1 MMQENLNPIVVKDGI
16 SDTTKP
22 VLTIRI
28 PATSANLGAGFDCIG
43 VALNLW
49 NTFEL
54 YNVPEQKEHIIIESF
69 GEAADRLPKDHT
81 NTIARVMFEELDET
95 LGQKAPGP
103 LKIVCHNNVPC
114 GSGMGSSS
122 TAVIAGLVFAHA
134 MSRREL
140 TCENVDTLKRAVLSR
155 AVEIEGHG
163 DNVVPALLGGL
174 VVITRSAN
182 GRVLTHRIA
191 TQKQK
196 VVICVPDFVFLTL
209 KARAVL
215 PPALPRSD
223 AIYNIGHAVMTIEA
237 LRTGDFKLLAK
248 ALDDKMHEP
257 YRLPAIPGAI
267 EAREAALDNGAV
279 ASCLSG
285 AGPGI
290 LAFVENNH
298 ESVGEAMKNCFADA
312 GLNARYW
319 ILDINET
326 GTEIILG

>member
-1 MMQENLNPIVVKDGI
+1 VKSNIFDI
-16 SDTTKP
+16 TKP
-22 VLTIRI
+22 FLTIRI

-54 YNVPEQKEHIIIESF
+54 YHVPEQKEHVVIESH

-81 NTIARVMFEELDET
+81 NTIARVLFEELDET

-114 GSGMGSSS
+114 GSGLGSSS

-134 MSRREL
+134 IARREL
-140 TCENVDTLKRAVLSR
+140 TVENVDTLKRAVLSR

-174 VVITRSAN
+174 VVVTRSAN
-182 GRVLTHRIA
+182 GRLLTH
-191 TQKQK
+191 K
-196 VVICVPDFVFLTL
+196 VPALNQRVVVCVPDFAFLTS
-209 KARAVL
+209 KSRAVL

-223 AIYNIGHAVMTIEA
+223 AIHNIGHAVITIEA
-237 LRTGDFKLLAK
+237 LRTGDLKLLAK

-257 YRLPAIPGAI
+257 YRFPAIPGAI
-267 EAREAALDNGAV
+267 EAREAAFDNGAV

-290 LAFVENNH
+290 LSFAENNH
-298 ESVGEAMKNCFADA
+298 EQVGEAMKTCFAEA
-312 GLNARYW
+312 GLTARYW

>member
-1 MMQENLNPIVVKDGI
+1 MKDKNCN
-16 SDTTKP
+16 TAKP
-22 VLTIRI
+22 VLTISV

-54 YNVPEQKEHIIIESF
+54 YHVPEQKEQVTIESY

-81 NTIARVMFEELDET
+81 NTIARVLFEELDET
-95 LGQKAPGP
+95 LGQTAPGP
-103 LKIVCHNNVPC
+103 LKIVCRNSVPC
-114 GSGMGSSS
+114 GSGLGSSS

-134 MSRREL
+134 IARREL
-140 TCENVDTLKRAVLSR
+140 TSENADTLKRAVLSR

-174 VVITRSAN
+174 VVVTRSTN
-182 GRVLTHRIA
+182 GRLLTH
-191 TQKQK
+191 K
-196 VVICVPDFVFLTL
+196 VPAQNQRVVVCVPDFAFLTT
-209 KARAVL
+209 KSRAVL

-223 AIYNIGHAVMTIEA
+223 AIHNIGHAVMTIEA
-237 LRTGDFKLLAK
+237 LRTGDLKLLSK

-257 YRLPAIPGAI
+257 YRIPAIPGAI

-290 LAFVENNH
+290 LAFVKENH
-298 ESVGEAMKNCFADA
+298 ERVGEAMKNCFAEA

-326 GTEIILG
+326 GAKIILG

>member
-1 MMQENLNPIVVKDGI
+1 MQTNL
-16 SDTTKP
+16 KP
-22 VLTIRI
+22 VKPILTIRI

-54 YNVPEQKEHIIIESF
+54 YHVPGQKEPVTIESY

-81 NTIARVMFEELDET
+81 NTIARVLFEELDET

-114 GSGMGSSS
+114 GSGLGSSS

-134 MSRREL
+134 IARREL
-140 TCENVDTLKRAVLSR
+140 NHENVDTLKRAVLSR
-155 AVEIEGHG
+155 ATEIEGHG

-174 VVITRSAN
+174 VVVTRSTS
-182 GRVLTHRIA
+182 GRLLTH
-191 TQKQK
+191 K
-196 VVICVPDFVFLTL
+196 VPMQNQRVVVCVPDFAFLTS
-209 KARAVL
+209 KSRAVL
-215 PPALPRSD
+215 PPALPRAD
-223 AIYNIGHAVMTIEA
+223 AIHNIGHAVMTIEA
-237 LRTGDFKLLAK
+237 LRTGDLKLLSK

-257 YRLPAIPGAI
+257 YRIPAIPGAI

-290 LAFVENNH
+290 LAFVESNH
-298 ESVGEAMKNCFADA
+298 ERVGEAMAACFTEA
-312 GLNARYW
+312 GLKARYW

>member
-1 MMQENLNPIVVKDGI
+1 MQETLNPVTT
-16 SDTTKP
+16 SDCTSGVHKP

-43 VALNLW
+43 IALNLW

-54 YNVPEQKEHIIIESF
+54 YHVPEQKERITIEPH

-81 NTIARVMFEELDET
+81 NTIARVLFEELDET
-95 LGQKAPGP
+95 LGQNAPCP
-103 LKIVCHNNVPC
+103 LKIVCQNNVPC
-114 GSGMGSSS
+114 GSGLGSSS

-134 MSRREL
+134 IARREL
-140 TCENVDTLKRAVLSR
+140 TGENVDTLKRAVLSR
-155 AVEIEGHG
+155 SVEIEGHG

-174 VVITRSAN
+174 VVVARSAN
-182 GRVLTHRIA
+182 GRLMTH
-191 TQKQK
+191 K
-196 VVICVPDFVFLTL
+196 VPMPNRRVAVCVPDFAFLTS
-209 KARAVL
+209 KSRAVL

-223 AIYNIGHAVMTIEA
+223 AVHNIGHAVMTIEA
-237 LRTGDFKLLAK
+237 LRTGDLKLLAK

-257 YRLPAIPGAI
+257 YRFPAIPGAI

-290 LAFVENNH
+290 LSFVEPGCENA
-298 ESVGEAMKNCFADA
+298 VGEAMKNCFTAA

-319 ILDINET
+319 ILDINES

>member
-1 MMQENLNPIVVKDGI
+1 MQENLNSIVVK
-16 SDTTKP
+16 DTTKP

-43 VALNLW
+43 VALDLW
-49 NTFEL
+49 NIFEL
-54 YNVPEQKEHIIIESF
+54 YHVPEQKELISIESY
-69 GEAADRLPKDHT
+69 GEAADKLPKDHT
-81 NTIARVMFEELDET
+81 NTIARVLFEELDET
-95 LGQKAPGP
+95 LGQKAPAP

-114 GSGMGSSS
+114 GSGLGSSS

-134 MSRREL
+134 IARREL

-174 VVITRSAN
+174 VVVTRSTN
-182 GRVLTHRIA
+182 GRLLTH
-191 TQKQK
+191 K
-196 VVICVPDFVFLTL
+196 VPAQNQRVVVCVPDFAFLTS
-209 KARAVL
+209 KSRAVL

-223 AIYNIGHAVMTIEA
+223 AIHNIGHAVMTIEA
-237 LRTGDFKLLAK
+237 LRTGDLKLLSK

-257 YRLPAIPGAI
+257 YRFPAIPGAI

-290 LAFVENNH
+290 LSFVENNH
-298 ESVGEAMKNCFADA
+298 EQVGEAMKACFAEA

-319 ILDINET
+319 ILNINET

>member
-1 MMQENLNPIVVKDGI
+1 MQEILNSIIVKDKI
-16 SDTTKP
+16 SDTTNP

-54 YNVPEQKEHIIIESF
+54 YHISEQKERITIESY
-69 GEAADRLPKDHT
+69 GEAADRLPKDYT
-81 NTIARVMFEELDET
+81 NTIARVLFEELDET
-95 LGQKAPGP
+95 LGQNVPGP
-103 LKIVCHNNVPC
+103 IKIVCHNNVPC
-114 GSGMGSSS
+114 GSGLGSSS

-134 MSRREL
+134 IARREL

-163 DNVVPALLGGL
+163 DNVVPALMGGL
-174 VVITRSAN
+174 VVVTRSAN
-182 GRVLTHRIA
+182 GRLLTH
-191 TQKQK
+191 K
-196 VVICVPDFVFLTL
+196 VPMPNQRVVVCVPDFAFLTS
-209 KARAVL
+209 KSRAVL

-223 AIYNIGHAVMTIEA
+223 AIYNIGHAVMIIEA
-237 LRTGDFKLLAK
+237 LRTGDLKLLSK

-257 YRLPAIPGAI
+257 YRFPAIPGAI
-267 EAREAALDNGAV
+267 EAREAALDSGAI

-290 LAFVENNH
+290 LSFVENNH
-298 ESVGEAMKNCFADA
+298 ERVGEAMKTCFAEA

-319 ILDINET
+319 ILDTNEN

>member
-1 MMQENLNPIVVKDGI
+1 MQENVNPIVAKDR
-16 SDTTKP
+16 SADTSRP
-22 VLTIRI
+22 ILTIRI

-43 VALNLW
+43 VALDLW

-54 YNVPEQKEHIIIESF
+54 YHVPGQKKHIIIESF

-103 LKIVCHNNVPC
+103 LKIVCHNNIPC
-114 GSGMGSSS
+114 GSGLGSSS

-134 MSRREL
+134 LARREL
-140 TCENVDTLKRAVLSR
+140 TRENVDTLKRAVLSR
-155 AVEIEGHG
+155 AAEIEGHG

-182 GRVLTHRIA
+182 GRLLTHGISTRVP
-191 TQKQK
+191 K
-196 VVICVPDFVFLTL
+196 VVVCVPDFVFLTP

-215 PPALPRSD
+215 PPTLPRAD

-237 LRTGDFKLLAK
+237 LRAGDLKLLAK
-248 ALDDKMHEP
+248 ALDDRMHEP
-257 YRLPAIPGAI
+257 YRFPAIPGAI
-267 EAREAALDNGAV
+267 EAREAALDSGAV

-290 LAFVENNH
+290 LSFVENDH
-298 ESVGEAMKNCFADA
+298 ERVGEAMKNCFAGA
-312 GLNARYW
+312 GLKARYW

-326 GTEIILG
+326 GAEIILG

>member
-1 MMQENLNPIVVKDGI
+1 MQEILNPTAVTDKS
-16 SDTTKP
+16 SDMSKP
-22 VLTIRI
+22 VLTIRV

-54 YNVPEQKEHIIIESF
+54 YHVHDQKERIVIESH

-81 NTIARVMFEELDET
+81 NTIARVLFEELDET
-95 LGQKAPGP
+95 LGQNAPGP
-103 LKIVCHNNVPC
+103 IKIVCHNNVPC
-114 GSGMGSSS
+114 GSGLGSSS

-134 MSRREL
+134 IARHTL
-140 TCENVDTLKRAVLSR
+140 NCENVDSLKRAVLSR

-174 VVITRSAN
+174 VVVTRSSN
-182 GRVLTHRIA
+182 GRLLTHKIPVQNQR
-191 TQKQK
+191 
-196 VVICVPDFVFLTL
+196 VVVCVPDFAFLTS
-209 KARAVL
+209 KSRAVL

-223 AIYNIGHAVMTIEA
+223 AIHNIGHAVITIEA
-237 LRTGDFKLLAK
+237 LRTGDLKLLSK

-290 LAFVENNH
+290 LSFVRENH
-298 ESVGEAMKNCFADA
+298 ERVGEAMKTCFAEA

-319 ILDINET
+319 ILDTNET
-326 GTEIILG
+326 GTEIILN

>member
-1 MMQENLNPIVVKDGI
+1 M
-16 SDTTKP
+16 
-22 VLTIRI
+22 LTIRI

-43 VALNLW
+43 VALDLW

-54 YNVPEQKEHIIIESF
+54 YHVPEQKGHISIESY
-69 GEAADRLPKDHT
+69 GEAADRLPTDHT
-81 NTIARVMFEELDET
+81 NTIARVLFEELDEM

-103 LKIVCHNNVPC
+103 LKIVCHNSVPC
-114 GSGMGSSS
+114 GSGLGSSS

-134 MSRREL
+134 IARREL

-163 DNVVPALLGGL
+163 DNVVPALMGGL
-174 VVITRSAN
+174 VVVARSAN
-182 GRVLTHRIA
+182 GRLLTH
-191 TQKQK
+191 K
-196 VVICVPDFVFLTL
+196 VPVQSRRVVVCVPDFAFLTS
-209 KARAVL
+209 KSRAAL

-223 AIYNIGHAVMTIEA
+223 AIHNIGHAVMTMEA
-237 LRTGDFKLLAK
+237 LRTGDLKLLAK
-248 ALDDKMHEP
+248 AIDDKMHEP
-257 YRLPAIPGAI
+257 YRLPSIPGAI
-267 EAREAALDNGAV
+267 EAREAALDSGAV
-279 ASCLSG
+279 AACLSG

-290 LAFVENNH
+290 LSFVENNH
-298 ESVGEAMKNCFADA
+298 TQVGEAMKKCFAEA

>member
-1 MMQENLNPIVVKDGI
+1 MMQNLNPVVVTDTAF
-16 SDTTKP
+16 DTTKP

-54 YNVPEQKEHIIIESF
+54 YHVPGQKEYITIESY

-81 NTIARVMFEELDET
+81 NTIARVLFEELDET

-103 LKIVCHNNVPC
+103 LKIVCRNNVPC
-114 GSGMGSSS
+114 GSGLGSSS

-134 MSRREL
+134 IARREL
-140 TCENVDTLKRAVLSR
+140 NSENADTLKRAVLSR

-163 DNVVPALLGGL
+163 DNVAPALLGGL
-174 VVITRSAN
+174 VVVARSAN
-182 GRVLTHRIA
+182 GRLLTHRVPV
-191 TQKQK
+191 QHQR
-196 VVICVPDFVFLTL
+196 VVVCVPDFAFLTT
-209 KARAVL
+209 KSRAVL

-223 AIYNIGHAVMTIEA
+223 AIHNIGHAVMTIEA
-237 LRTGDFKLLAK
+237 LRTGDLKLLSK

-257 YRLPAIPGAI
+257 YRIPAIPGAI
-267 EAREAALDNGAV
+267 EAREAAFDNGAV

-290 LAFVENNH
+290 LAFVENSH
-298 ESVGEAMKNCFADA
+298 ERVGEAMKGCFAEA

-326 GTEIILG
+326 GAEIVLG

>member
-1 MMQENLNPIVVKDGI
+1 MQENFDSVIMENKMPDTAAPI
-16 SDTTKP
+16 
-22 VLTIRI
+22 LTIRI
-28 PATSANLGAGFDCIG
+28 PATSANLGAGFDCFG
-43 VALNLW
+43 VALDLW

-54 YNVPEQKEHIIIESF
+54 YHIPEQKEYISIESY

-81 NTIARVMFEELDET
+81 NTIARVLFEELDET

-103 LKIVCHNNVPC
+103 LKIVCRNNVPC
-114 GSGMGSSS
+114 GSGLGSSS

-134 MSRREL
+134 IARREL

-163 DNVVPALLGGL
+163 DNVVPALMGGL
-174 VVITRSAN
+174 VVVARSAN
-182 GRVLTHRIA
+182 GRLLTHKIPIQRRR
-191 TQKQK
+191 
-196 VVICVPDFVFLTL
+196 VVVCVPDFLFLTS
-209 KARAVL
+209 KSRAVL
-215 PPALPRSD
+215 PPALPRYD

-237 LRTGDFKLLAK
+237 LRTGDLNLLSK

-257 YRLPAIPGAI
+257 YRFPAIPGAI

-290 LAFVENNH
+290 LSFVEKNH
-298 ESVGEAMKNCFADA
+298 EQVGEAMKNCFAEA

-326 GTEIILG
+326 GAEIILG

>member
-1 MMQENLNPIVVKDGI
+1 MQETLNSIIVKDRI
-16 SDTTKP
+16 SDTNKP
-22 VLTIRI
+22 ILTIRI

-54 YNVPEQKEHIIIESF
+54 YYLPEQKERITIESY

-81 NTIARVMFEELDET
+81 NTVARVLFEELDET
-95 LGQKAPGP
+95 LGQNAPGP
-103 LKIVCHNNVPC
+103 LKIICRNNVPC
-114 GSGMGSSS
+114 GSGLGSSS

-134 MSRREL
+134 IARREL
-140 TCENVDTLKRAVLSR
+140 TCGNVDTLKRAVLSR

-174 VVITRSAN
+174 VVVTRSAN
-182 GRVLTHRIA
+182 GRLLTHKVPV
-191 TQKQK
+191 QNQK
-196 VVICVPDFVFLTL
+196 VVVCVPDFAFLTS
-209 KARAVL
+209 KSRAVL

-223 AIYNIGHAVMTIEA
+223 AIHNIGHAVITIEA
-237 LRTGDFKLLAK
+237 LRTGNLKLLSK
-248 ALDDKMHEP
+248 AIDDKMHEP
-257 YRLPAIPGAI
+257 YRFPAIPGAI

-290 LAFVENNH
+290 LSFVENNH
-298 ESVGEAMKNCFADA
+298 DRVGEAMKNCFVEA

-319 ILDINET
+319 VLDINES
-326 GTEIILG
+326 GTEITLN